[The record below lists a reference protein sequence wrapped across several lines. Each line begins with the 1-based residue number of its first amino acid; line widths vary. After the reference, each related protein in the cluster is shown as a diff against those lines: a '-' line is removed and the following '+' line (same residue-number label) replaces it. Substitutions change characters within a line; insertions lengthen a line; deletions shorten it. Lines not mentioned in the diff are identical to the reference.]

1 MATEAPL
8 RVQLVHAWPD
18 RAWSHELE
26 LPLGACVGDALLAAG
41 RALDAA
47 GIDLTDL
54 GLAVFGRAADRGSR
68 LHDGDRIELLRPLL
82 ASPRDARAN
91 RAAASRRRSR

>member
-1 MATEAPL
+1 
-8 RVQLVHAWPD
+8 
-18 RAWSHELE
+18 
-26 LPLGACVGDALLAAG
+26 
-41 RALDAA
+41 
-47 GIDLTDL
+47 
-54 GLAVFGRAADRGSR
+54 VFGRAAERGSR